1 MLFDVI
7 TDVFIDTAIDTIK
20 ILPFL
25 FLAYLLMEY
34 IEEAAGRGSNLVLEK
49 SRFLGPFWGA
59 LAGVIPQCGFSASAS
74 GLYSG
79 GVISLGT
86 LLAIFLSTSDEMLPI
101 FISEK
106 VAFGT
111 IIRILA
117 LKCLLGMIS
126 GFLID
131 ALIRRHRKKHT
142 HLKHIHDLCEHDHCH
157 CESEGGILV
166 PAIRHTLQIAAY
178 IFLVSLV
185 LNGLIA
191 WIGEDSLAGF
201 LHSIPVLG
209 VFLSGIVGLLP
220 NCAASVVLT
229 EMYIGGLITASQ
241 MMAGLLV
248 GAGVGILVLF
258 RTNKDMLEN
267 VKITLLLYLTG
278 VFWGLL
284 IQFSGISF

>member
-1 MLFDVI
+1 MLFDAI
-7 TDVFIDTAIDTIK
+7 TDVFIDTSIDTLK
-20 ILPFL
+20 IIPFL

-34 IEEAAGRGSNLVLEK
+34 IEDAAGKGSNLVLERT
-49 SRFLGPFWGA
+49 RFLGPFWGA
-59 LAGVIPQCGFSASAS
+59 LAGIIPQCGFSASAS

-101 FISEK
+101 FISER
-106 VAFGT
+106 VAAGT
-111 IIRILA
+111 IFRILA

-131 ALIRRHRKKHT
+131 AIIRRRRKKHS
-142 HLKHIHDLCEHDHCH
+142 HVKHIHDLCEHDHCH
-157 CESEGGILV
+157 CQSGQGILI
-166 PAIRHTLQIAAY
+166 PAIRHTLQIAGT
-178 IFLVSLV
+178 IFLVTFV

-201 LHSIPVLG
+201 LHSIPVMG
-209 VFLSGIVGLLP
+209 VFLSGIVGLIP

-229 EMYIGGLITASQ
+229 EMYINGLIPASQ

-248 GAGVGILVLF
+248 GAGIGILVLF
-258 RTNKDMLEN
+258 RTNKEILEN
-267 VKITLLLYLTG
+267 VKIILLLYLTG

-284 IQFSGISF
+284 IQFSGISL